1 MNDLVLFQGIRG
13 NDGTPGSSGSPG
25 PIGPPGPPG
34 FPGAAGTKVRHPVF
48 ACVVFVL
55 LTVTETVI
63 INLSL
68 KYKWPSGA
76 PTLIMMMCCHAR

>member
-34 FPGAAGTKVRHPVF
+34 FPGAAGTKVRLPVF
-48 ACVVFVL
+48 ACVMFIL
-55 LTVTETVI
+55 LTVTVI
-63 INLSL
+63 IRL
-68 KYKWPSGA
+68 
-76 PTLIMMMCCHAR
+76 